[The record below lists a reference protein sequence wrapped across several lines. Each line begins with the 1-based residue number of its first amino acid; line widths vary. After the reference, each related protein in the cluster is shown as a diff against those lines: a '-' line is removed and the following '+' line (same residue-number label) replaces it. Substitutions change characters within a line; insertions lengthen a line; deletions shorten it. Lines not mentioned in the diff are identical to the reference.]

1 VYGQAQGVGD
11 QFRRRRTE
19 VVKLRQY
26 RRKKENGQ
34 MLFLIYAILAV
45 ATIVAYYTG
54 WLTRNNLEWL
64 VYVFAVTILP
74 AILWL

>member
-1 VYGQAQGVGD
+1 
-11 QFRRRRTE
+11 
-19 VVKLRQY
+19 
-26 RRKKENGQ
+26 

-54 WLTRNNLEWL
+54 FLTRHGMEWL
-64 VYVFAVTILP
+64 VYVFAVTMLP